1 MTFELYFWFSE
12 LEGDVECENCKEL
25 MTLID
30 TIVSSQKVEDF
41 VSILIYFVH
50 IYTYIKVIQID
61 TLNCIYAFFIFS

>member
-1 MTFELYFWFSE
+1 MTFELYIWFSD

-41 VSILIYFVH
+41 VSILRYFFIYIQVQ
-50 IYTYIKVIQID
+50 IYKAIQLD
-61 TLNCIYAFFIFS
+61 TVNCI

>member
-1 MTFELYFWFSE
+1 MQDEVSWRIDEMTFELYFWFSE

-41 VSILIYFVH
+41 VSILRYFH
-50 IYTYIKVIQID
+50 IYRYKYKSN
-61 TLNCIYAFFIFS
+61 L

>member
-1 MTFELYFWFSE
+1 MTFELYVWFSD

-41 VSILIYFVH
+41 VSILRY
-50 IYTYIKVIQID
+50 
-61 TLNCIYAFFIFS
+61 FFIYIYMGTNI